1 MFFISCT
8 DDDPAAECAIWVSDI
23 LKGIESSTSIFQTMF
38 GREFI
43 RISSCQKTA
52 IIVQSISRSQS
63 QHTVSSQ
70 RPVSKDIN
78 NGANTHFAHACLRDW
93 IYKCIHLHSKQV
105 ESAEFVLLRPPVVHL
120 FYYFRTGFLKK
131 LFLRVKP
138 MEILMHSTVA
148 KNHE

>member
-1 MFFISCT
+1 M
-8 DDDPAAECAIWVSDI
+8 SDI

-148 KNHE
+148 KSHE